1 MIEVTDENLQA
12 ALKSVERSALH
23 DAEADTLLWQDSCLL
38 SGHGMGALVRRK
50 RWHHRDDISKFVR
63 SGAILQQ

>member
-1 MIEVTDENLQA
+1 MIEVIDENLQA

-23 DAEADTLLWQDSCLL
+23 DARSRYTPMARFMLAVWAW
-38 SGHGMGALVRRK
+38 MGALVRRK
-50 RWHHRDDISKFVR
+50 RWHHRDDIFKFVR